1 MTRNTEL
8 TVSKARTIFAK
19 LTKVAEDM
27 LDVAAAPAPAPSQEE
42 AEAGTAG
49 PQEVVDAIEVI
60 VDELEQVQEAIP
72 AEPTNEEVEVEAE
85 QVDVAEPVVEEEPKI
100 AKLQKDLKI
109 AQGELTKIALE
120 RMAETYAEQFDEPRV
135 QQAKYDEVIS
145 SKEGVSYWTAQIKAI
160 EQYKETTGAASY
172 KPAQTTTSWIKPRSK
187 VAKLGSEMLRL

>member
-27 LDVAAAPAPAPSQEE
+27 LDVAAAPAPEPSQEE

-72 AEPTNEEVEVEAE
+72 AEPTNEEVEVEAG
-85 QVDVAEPVVEEEPKI
+85 QVDVAEPAVEEEPKI
-100 AKLQKDLKI
+100 AKLQRDLKV

-120 RMAETYAEQFDEPRV
+120 RIAETYAEQFDESRV

-160 EQYKETTGAASY
+160 EQYKETTGATSY
-172 KPAQTTTSWIKPRSK
+172 KPAQTTTSWLKPRSK

>member
-27 LDVAAAPAPAPSQEE
+27 LDVAAAPAPSQEE

-85 QVDVAEPVVEEEPKI
+85 QVDIAEPAVEEEPKI
-100 AKLQKDLKI
+100 AKLQKDLKV

-160 EQYKETTGAASY
+160 EQYKETTGATSY
-172 KPAQTTTSWIKPRSK
+172 KPAQTTTSWLKPRSK

>member
-27 LDVAAAPAPAPSQEE
+27 LDVAAAPAPEPSQEE

-49 PQEVVDAIEVI
+49 PQEVVDALGVI

-85 QVDVAEPVVEEEPKI
+85 QVDVAEPAVEEEPKI
-100 AKLQKDLKI
+100 AKLQRDLKV

-160 EQYKETTGAASY
+160 EQYKETTGATSY
-172 KPAQTTTSWIKPRSK
+172 KPAQTTTSWLKPRSK

>member
-27 LDVAAAPAPAPSQEE
+27 LDVAAAPAPSQEE

-85 QVDVAEPVVEEEPKI
+85 QVDIAEPAVEEEPKI
-100 AKLQKDLKI
+100 AKLQRDLKV

-160 EQYKETTGAASY
+160 EQYKETTGATSY
-172 KPAQTTTSWIKPRSK
+172 KPAQTTTSWLKPRSK

>member
-49 PQEVVDAIEVI
+49 PQEVVDAIEGI

-85 QVDVAEPVVEEEPKI
+85 QVDVAEPAVEEEPKI
-100 AKLQKDLKI
+100 AKLQRDLKV
-109 AQGELTKIALE
+109 AQGELTKIAIE
-120 RMAETYAEQFDEPRV
+120 RIAETYAEQFDESRV

-160 EQYKETTGAASY
+160 EQYKETTGATSY
-172 KPAQTTTSWIKPRSK
+172 KPAQTTTSWLKPRSK

>member
-27 LDVAAAPAPAPSQEE
+27 LDVAAAPAPSQEE

-49 PQEVVDAIEVI
+49 PQEVVDALGVI

-72 AEPTNEEVEVEAE
+72 AEPTNEEVEIEAE
-85 QVDVAEPVVEEEPKI
+85 QVDVAEPAVEEEPKI
-100 AKLQKDLKI
+100 AKLQRDLKV

-160 EQYKETTGAASY
+160 EQYKETTGATSY
-172 KPAQTTTSWIKPRSK
+172 KPAQTTTSWLKPRSK

>member
-27 LDVAAAPAPAPSQEE
+27 LDVAAAPAPSQEE

-72 AEPTNEEVEVEAE
+72 AEPTNEEVEVEAG
-85 QVDVAEPVVEEEPKI
+85 QVDVAEPAVEEEPKI

-120 RMAETYAEQFDEPRV
+120 RIAETYAEQFDESRV

-160 EQYKETTGAASY
+160 EQYKETTGATSY
-172 KPAQTTTSWIKPRSK
+172 KPAQTTTSWLKPRSK

>member
-27 LDVAAAPAPAPSQEE
+27 LDVAAAPAPEPSQEE

-49 PQEVVDAIEVI
+49 PQEVVDALGVI

-72 AEPTNEEVEVEAE
+72 AEPTNEEVEIEAE
-85 QVDVAEPVVEEEPKI
+85 QVDVAEPAVEEEPKI
-100 AKLQKDLKI
+100 AKLQRDLKV

-160 EQYKETTGAASY
+160 EQYKETTGATSY
-172 KPAQTTTSWIKPRSK
+172 KPAQTTTSWLKPRSK

>member
-27 LDVAAAPAPAPSQEE
+27 LDVAAAPAPEPSQEE

-85 QVDVAEPVVEEEPKI
+85 QVDVAEPAVEEEPKI
-100 AKLQKDLKI
+100 AKLQRDLKV

-160 EQYKETTGAASY
+160 EQYKETTGATSY
-172 KPAQTTTSWIKPRSK
+172 KPAQTTTSWLKPRSK

>member
-27 LDVAAAPAPAPSQEE
+27 LDVAAAPAPSQEE

-72 AEPTNEEVEVEAE
+72 AEPTNEEVEVEAG
-85 QVDVAEPVVEEEPKI
+85 QVDVAEPAVEEEPKI
-100 AKLQKDLKI
+100 AKLQKDLKV

-160 EQYKETTGAASY
+160 EQYKETTGATSY
-172 KPAQTTTSWIKPRSK
+172 KPAQTTTSWLKPRSK